1 MPFHST
7 ETETIEED
15 SSSFSISSFAH
26 EHKVLLGTTTAG
38 LAGLAI
44 LGATWYYYKYH
55 YVAFGGKPFWPF
67 GEEKDVE
74 EEN

>member
-7 ETETIEED
+7 DTETIEED

-26 EHKVLLGTTTAG
+26 EHKVLLGTTTA
-38 LAGLAI
+38 ALAI
-44 LGATWYYYKYH
+44 FGSCWYYYKYH

-67 GEEKDVE
+67 GKEEKEVE